1 LGHSNLGATLR
12 LLFFLAISHLSFPQ
26 TTAVPA
32 PDAGAAGK
40 LISQSREWLRDL
52 RDDGITF
59 QGLIVYDW
67 SKAVLKEQGTE
78 EGFGRYSFDL
88 SMPVDGRKAL
98 GLEGSAGLVRLKSH
112 IRQFGE
118 IDDGA
123 AQLPSNIDSCS
134 RTTLYEL
141 WLEQR
146 FLSSKLR
153 LKGGKIDANTE
164 FDVVQTAGDFLNSSM
179 GYSPTILA
187 FPTYPEPKPGIAA
200 FLQPTSRNV
209 LSLGVFQTAGM
220 GILSIV
226 EPGRNWN
233 IGQGEHPG
241 RVSLGF
247 WRLNGQLAQFDGGRV
262 SGTEGFYFV
271 VEQSGWRHPWMG
283 RGDERKLSTFL
294 QFGYAQGQVS
304 PFTHHAGGGAVL
316 QAPFGKRSQDA
327 LGIAATS
334 VRFSSHSGA
343 GFELESELVVE
354 TYYKLTISKHFALI
368 PDFQFLHQPGGLLAN
383 RDCPLLTSRVVV
395 SF

>member
-1 LGHSNLGATLR
+1 MGHSNLRATLHV
-12 LLFFLAISHLSFPQ
+12 LVFLATSHLGFSQ
-26 TTAVPA
+26 ITAAPA
-32 PDAGAAGK
+32 PEAGAAGQ
-40 LISQSREWLRDL
+40 LISQSREWLYDL
-52 RDDGITF
+52 RNGGFSF
-59 QGLIVYDW
+59 QGLVVYDW
-67 SKAVLKEQGTE
+67 SKTVLKDQGTV

-88 SMPVDGRKAL
+88 SMPVDGHKAF

-146 FLSSKLR
+146 FLSNKLR

-179 GYSPTILA
+179 GYSPTILG
-187 FPTYPEPKPGIAA
+187 FPTYPEPKPGITA
-200 FLQPTSRNV
+200 FLQPTGRNA

-241 RVSLGF
+241 RASLGF
-247 WRLNGQLAQFDGGRV
+247 WRLNGQLAQFDGGYV
-262 SGTEGFYFV
+262 SGTEGFYSV

-283 RGDERKLSTFL
+283 RAGERKLLTFL
-294 QFGYAQGQVS
+294 QFGYAEGQVS
-304 PFTHHAGGGAVL
+304 PFTRHVGGGAVL

-327 LGIAATS
+327 VGIAATS

-343 GFELESELVVE
+343 GFELDSELVLE
-354 TYYKLTISKHFALI
+354 TYYKWTIGKHVALI

>member
-1 LGHSNLGATLR
+1 LVHSNLRSTLHV
-12 LLFFLAISHLSFPQ
+12 LVFLAISHLSFPQ
-26 TTAVPA
+26 TTAGSA
-32 PDAGAAGK
+32 PDADAAGK
-40 LISQSREWLRDL
+40 LISQSREWLHDL
-52 RDDGITF
+52 RNHGFSF

-67 SKAVLKEQGTE
+67 SKAVLKDQGTE
-78 EGFGRYSFDL
+78 EGFSRYSFDL
-88 SMPVDGRKAL
+88 SMPVDGRKAF
-98 GLEGSAGLVRLKSH
+98 GLEGSAGFVRLKNH
-112 IRQFGE
+112 MRQFGQ

-141 WLEQR
+141 WFEQR
-146 FLSSKLR
+146 LLSNKLR
-153 LKGGKIDANTE
+153 LKGGKIDSNTE

-187 FPTYPEPKPGIAA
+187 FPTYPEPKPGVAA
-200 FLQPTSRNV
+200 FLQPTSKNV
-209 LSLGVFQTAGM
+209 LSVGVFQTAGM

-226 EPGRNWN
+226 EPGRSWN

-241 RVSLGF
+241 RASLGF
-247 WRLNGQLAQFDGGRV
+247 WRLSGQLAQFDGGHV
-262 SGTEGFYFV
+262 SGTEGFYSV

-283 RGDERKLSTFL
+283 RADERKLSTFL

-304 PFTHHAGGGAVL
+304 PFTRHIGGGAVM

-343 GFELESELVVE
+343 GFELDSELVLE
-354 TYYKLTISKHFALI
+354 SYYKLTISKHVALI
-368 PDFQFLHQPGGLLAN
+368 PDFQFLHQPGGLVAN

-395 SF
+395 AF